1 MTQKLLLIVGPTAV
15 GKTALSVE
23 LAKRF
28 DGEII
33 SGDSMQIYQKLDI
46 GTAKVTPDEMQGIK
60 HYMLDIK
67 RVEERFSV
75 ADFIAECARD
85 TRLIAEKGKLPLLV
99 GGTGFYL
106 HALLNGFRLGQD
118 DYDSS
123 EKERAK
129 WHLFAQ
135 KNGKEALWKEL
146 ATLDPKAAQKI
157 PWQNEQRVV
166 RALEVY
172 TKTGQ
177 LFSAQND
184 ERVSTY
190 DPLVIGLTTDRTLL
204 YERINQRVDL
214 MVKQGLVEE
223 AKELYQKGGE
233 LLPAGKGIGY
243 KEFYPYFE
251 GDLTLD
257 EAIAQVKQNSRRY
270 AKRQLTWF
278 RNKMDVNWFDLVQ
291 KPEQLAQVNKL
302 VSNWLK
308 EDKK

>member
-1 MTQKLLLIVGPTAV
+1 M
-15 GKTALSVE
+15 
-23 LAKRF
+23 
-28 DGEII
+28 
-33 SGDSMQIYQKLDI
+33 
-46 GTAKVTPDEMQGIK
+46 
-60 HYMLDIK
+60 
-67 RVEERFSV
+67 
-75 ADFIAECARD
+75 
-85 TRLIAEKGKLPLLV
+85 
-99 GGTGFYL
+99 
-106 HALLNGFRLGQD
+106 NGFRLGHD

-270 AKRQLTWF
+270 AKR
-278 RNKMDVNWFDLVQ
+278 
-291 KPEQLAQVNKL
+291 
-302 VSNWLK
+302 
-308 EDKK
+308 